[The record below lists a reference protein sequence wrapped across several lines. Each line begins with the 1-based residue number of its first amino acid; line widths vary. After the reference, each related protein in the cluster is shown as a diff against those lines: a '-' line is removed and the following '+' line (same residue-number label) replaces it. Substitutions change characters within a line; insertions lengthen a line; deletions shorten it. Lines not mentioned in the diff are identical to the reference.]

1 MDQSRWLLVLVC
13 VCLAVAFLI
22 WGTRSSNGVNN
33 SELGEGYE
41 VDAGFVFFNEK
52 QSYCVGFESLGLD
65 RTSRP
70 TISYISCPCLKVQP
84 IVIYSD
90 ESHGEEG
97 AFLLEF
103 IPDGELG
110 ALESRSL
117 GQLAIMVN
125 FEVVDGAKKMQYQFT
140 VRCIMST
147 RIR

>member
-1 MDQSRWLLVLVC
+1 MARSRWPLGLVF
-13 VCLAVAFLI
+13 VCLAGAFLI
-22 WGTRSSNGVNN
+22 WSTRPSTGVNN
-33 SELGEGYE
+33 SALGDGYE

-52 QSYCVGFESLGLD
+52 QSYCVGFETLGLD

-90 ESHGEEG
+90 ESRGEEG

-110 ALESRSL
+110 ALESPSL

-125 FEVVDGAKKMQYQFT
+125 FEVVDGVKKMQSQFT